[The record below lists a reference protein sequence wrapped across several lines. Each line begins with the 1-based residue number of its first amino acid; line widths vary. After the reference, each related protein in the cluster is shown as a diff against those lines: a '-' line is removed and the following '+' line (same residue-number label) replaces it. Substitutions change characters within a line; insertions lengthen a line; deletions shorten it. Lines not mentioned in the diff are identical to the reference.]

1 MAFEHYIVSGA
12 KRLRCG
18 YTTGSCAALAALAAA
33 RMLLT
38 GQRPDT
44 AALVTPRGLR
54 VEAGI
59 EEITLLPDEAVCAVR
74 KDAGDDHDAT
84 DGMLIFASVKKCD
97 GKDIRIDGGVGIGRV
112 TRRGLD
118 QPVGAAAIN
127 GVPRRMIAEQVRA
140 AASAA
145 GYDGGLRVTIF
156 APGGEEVA
164 RKTFNPNLG
173 IVGGISILGTSGIV
187 EPQSL
192 SALLDSIEVE
202 IKMHAANGHKRL
214 VLTPGN
220 YAEHFARTQPGLGKI
235 PQVKCANFIGD
246 CLDFA
251 AAYGFEEL
259 LLVSH
264 IGKAVKL
271 AGGIM
276 NTHSR
281 VADCRTELFAAHAAC
296 RGASTST
303 CVSLMQAATADACL
317 EILEG
322 VGLKAAVADS
332 LLDAIQAHL
341 SHRAAGAFEVGAA
354 VFYDGYT
361 LLGVTAKGGELLRKW
376 RTDL

>member
-12 KRLRCG
+12 KLLRCG
-18 YTTGSCAALAALAAA
+18 YTTGSCAALAAGAAA
-33 RMLLT
+33 AMLLSN
-38 GQRPDT
+38 RRLDT
-44 AALVTPRGLR
+44 AALITPRGLR
-54 VEAGI
+54 VEAAL
-59 EEITLLPDEAVCAVR
+59 EAVTLLPDEAICAVR

-84 DGMLIFASVKKCD
+84 DGMLIFASVKKHD
-97 GKDIRIDGGVGIGRV
+97 GADLLIDGGQGIGRV

-127 GVPRRMIAEQVRA
+127 AMPRQMIAEQVRA
-140 AASAA
+140 ACVAA
-145 GYDGGLRVTIF
+145 GYDGGLWVTIF
-156 APGGEEVA
+156 APEGEKIA
-164 RKTFNPNLG
+164 QRTFNPNLG

-192 SALLDSIEVE
+192 SALLDSIEIE
-202 IKMHAANGHKRL
+202 IKMHAANGVRRL
-214 VLTPGN
+214 LLTPGN
-220 YAEHFARTQPGLGKI
+220 YAEHFAGTYPALGAI
-235 PQVKCANFIGD
+235 PQVKCANFVGD

-251 AAYGFEEL
+251 AVYGVEEL

-281 VADCRTELFAAHAAC
+281 IADCRTELFAAHAAC
-296 RGASTST
+296 CGANKST

-322 VGLKAAVADS
+322 VGLKAAVTDS
-332 LLDAIQAHL
+332 LLGAIQAHL
-341 SHRAAGAFEVGAA
+341 SHRAAGAFRVGAA
-354 VFYDGYT
+354 VFYNGYT
-361 LLGVTAKGGELLRKW
+361 LLGVTTQGEKLLNDWRKGL
-376 RTDL
+376 